1 MKIPQQVLSLKLLI
15 VMGISWIFEFVHFL
29 IADHIYNLDCYLLW
43 QVTSLTSLVHFLSR
57 FIFVECLIL
66 HSLLESLQIVVGLFD
81 FLNMHRGSLFFL
93 IFVCKKSILSQV
105 KTKDQKIN

>member
-43 QVTSLTSLVHFLSR
+43 QVTSLTS
-57 FIFVECLIL
+57 IF
-66 HSLLESLQIVVGLFD
+66 
-81 FLNMHRGSLFFL
+81 
-93 IFVCKKSILSQV
+93 
-105 KTKDQKIN
+105 